1 MTNKEYIQELEA
13 LVCFYAKVYEAN
25 ADVFYRPKSFPITEE
40 EKENL
45 MKFSSIQGS
54 RQRFG
59 VEKLSK
65 INVPRTN
72 KYNIDTVIDKLTKN
86 SLKYET

>member
-1 MTNKEYIQELEA
+1 MTNEEYIQELEA
-13 LVCFYAKVYEAN
+13 LVCFYAKAYEAN
-25 ADVFYRPKSFPITEE
+25 ADIFYRPKSFPITDK

-65 INVPRTN
+65 INIPRTK
-72 KYNIDTVIDKLTKN
+72 KYNIDIVIDELIKN